1 MALGCD
7 DRNFVAND
15 VLKNFPVYLSRK
27 FVELT
32 SRVFMEGDNI
42 PMTLTTTKET
52 VPNVFEPVDESIYQS
67 HTKSTF
73 PFW

>member
-7 DRNFVAND
+7 DRNFVADD

-67 HTKSTF
+67 HT
-73 PFW
+73 

>member
-1 MALGCD
+1 MALSCD
-7 DRNFVAND
+7 HVAILADD
-15 VLKNFPVYLSRK
+15 VLKFFSLYLTCK
-27 FVELT
+27 FIELT
-32 SRVFMEGDNI
+32 SFVFVEDDHI
-42 PMTLTTTKET
+42 TVTLTTTKET